1 MGKSVKPENLGAA
14 IAHELTIYHQD
25 VTKKVDKLSQKAAK
39 KLVTI
44 TRQSAPV
51 GYRGSFRGNIASKQV
66 KKGLNGSTY
75 AWYVKPP
82 DYRLTHLLVHG
93 HETKDGGRTR
103 ANPFLTNALAEVLPE
118 YEKEVREDV
127 KNG

>member
-1 MGKSVKPENLGAA
+1 MAKSVKPENLGAA
-14 IAHELTIYHQD
+14 IAQELTIYHQD

-39 KLVTI
+39 KLAAL

-51 GYRGSFRGNIASKQV
+51 GYRGSFRSNIASKQV
-66 KKGLNGSTY
+66 KKGHNGSTY

-82 DYRLTHLLVHG
+82 DHRLTHLLVHG

-103 ANPFLTNALAEVLPE
+103 ANPFLENAMAEVLPE
-118 YEKEVREDV
+118 YEEEVKEAV
-127 KNG
+127 KDG